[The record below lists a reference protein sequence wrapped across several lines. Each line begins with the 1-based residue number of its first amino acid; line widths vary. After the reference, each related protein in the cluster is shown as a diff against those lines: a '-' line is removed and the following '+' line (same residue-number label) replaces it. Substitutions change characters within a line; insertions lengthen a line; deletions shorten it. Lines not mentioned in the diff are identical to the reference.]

1 MRPLV
6 KFWSLPRREKQ
17 FFCEAATLLLL
28 TNLCVRMIAFR
39 HIDGFLRSHWNDGA
53 QVGGNNHACDI
64 ELVKLSLSR
73 AANLLPWQSLCLSR
87 SIAAYI
93 MLRRRDI
100 PAVMFAGVK
109 SREDLSLLA
118 HAWVQT
124 AGGVIDG
131 NPEAAF
137 TPLLRIGQEPGD
149 R

>member
-1 MRPLV
+1 MRPLL
-6 KFWSLPRREKQ
+6 KFCSLPRREKQ
-17 FFCEAATLLLL
+17 FLCEAAFLLLL
-28 TNLCVRMIAFR
+28 GNLCVRMIAFR
-39 HIDGFLRSHWNDGA
+39 HIDGFLRSHWNDRTQGGA
-53 QVGGNNHACDI
+53 NDACEI
-64 ELVKLSLSR
+64 ELIKLSLSR

-124 AGGVIDG
+124 AAGVIDG
-131 NPEAAF
+131 NAEAAF
-137 TPLLRIGQEPGD
+137 TPLLKIGQDPVD

>member
-1 MRPLV
+1 MRPLL
-6 KFWSLPRREKQ
+6 KFCSLPRREKQ
-17 FFCEAATLLLL
+17 FLCEATILLLL
-28 TNLCVRMIAFR
+28 ANLCVRMIAFR
-39 HIDGFLRSHWNDGA
+39 HIDGFLRSHWNDGTQGA
-53 QVGGNNHACDI
+53 TNHACDI

-131 NPEAAF
+131 NPEAVF
-137 TPLLRIGQEPGD
+137 TPLLRIGQEPVD